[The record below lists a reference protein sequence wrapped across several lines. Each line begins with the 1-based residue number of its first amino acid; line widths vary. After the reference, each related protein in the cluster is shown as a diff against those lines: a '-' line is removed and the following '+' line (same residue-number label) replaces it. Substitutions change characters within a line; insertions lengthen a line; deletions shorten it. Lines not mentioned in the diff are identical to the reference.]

1 MEKLFT
7 YGTFQHPYVQEKILG
22 RVIQGREGVLENFA
36 VNCALEYYDLTE
48 CEGSSVKG
56 MVLDLTEEELNRADI
71 WENVPLYSRRH
82 FPVRTEQGLE
92 EATVYM
98 MTERPKEFCKLEIS
112 GTYSCVSEENLKKEI
127 DACVDVHPELQMNK
141 RE

>member
-1 MEKLFT
+1 M
-7 YGTFQHPYVQEKILG
+7 
-22 RVIQGREGVLENFA
+22 
-36 VNCALEYYDLTE
+36 
-48 CEGSSVKG
+48 
-56 MVLDLTEEELNRADI
+56 
-71 WENVPLYSRRH
+71 
-82 FPVRTEQGLE
+82 RTEQGLE

-127 DACVDVHPELQMNK
+127 DACVDAHPELQMNK